1 VNYHLLYG
9 CGIAVCGLAYA
20 LQLYENRRLKKTL
33 QATQDTLVYIMLAAG
48 GKVVLTEKEETR
60 DKQTPPTH

>member
-9 CGIAVCGLAYA
+9 CGIAVCALAYA

-48 GKVVLTEKEETR
+48 GKVVLMEKEEPR